1 MMHTHVCTGV
11 VTHSYAQ
18 GLEKDNGCSTA
29 PLSAFSFETGS
40 PIELQA
46 RRVAKKLQ

>member
-18 GLEKDNGCSTA
+18 GLEKDNGCST
-29 PLSAFSFETGS
+29 PLSVFSLETGS
-40 PIELQA
+40 PIELKA
-46 RRVAKKLQ
+46 RLVAKKLQ